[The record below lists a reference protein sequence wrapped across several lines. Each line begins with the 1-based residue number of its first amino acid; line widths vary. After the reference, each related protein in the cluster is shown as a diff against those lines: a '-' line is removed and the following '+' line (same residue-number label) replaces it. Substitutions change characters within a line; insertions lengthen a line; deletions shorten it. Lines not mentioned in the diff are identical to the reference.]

1 MHKLKRDRRT
11 DLIYG
16 YLGDRLLKIGDH
28 RKEDRRGPVLT
39 NEIERT
45 RQKKKGLPRSDPGR
59 LCPTRHSDQIWSDGR
74 WSIEERLNWG
84 GWLIR
89 HFIERA
95 LSPSNDFGLLG
106 LSRCKGHSFS
116 TQKQPSTMSKI
127 TWLHYKFLFFLNT
140 AIPRLD
146 S

>member
-59 LCPTRHSDQIWSDGR
+59 LCPTRHSDQI
-74 WSIEERLNWG
+74 
-84 GWLIR
+84 
-89 HFIERA
+89 
-95 LSPSNDFGLLG
+95 
-106 LSRCKGHSFS
+106 
-116 TQKQPSTMSKI
+116 
-127 TWLHYKFLFFLNT
+127 
-140 AIPRLD
+140 
-146 S
+146 